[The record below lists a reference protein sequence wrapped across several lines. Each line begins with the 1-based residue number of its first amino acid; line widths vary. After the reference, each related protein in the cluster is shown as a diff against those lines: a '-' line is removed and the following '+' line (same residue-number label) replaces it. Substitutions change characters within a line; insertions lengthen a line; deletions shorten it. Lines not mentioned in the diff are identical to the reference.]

1 MKIEAGRLNNEAD
14 SLKQEKFLLPHASF
28 LMLPSPAPRRR
39 GGMTLV
45 EVMVAMG
52 VFSLVSMGL
61 LYTHVFCLRQDELV
75 NSKLGASDQSR
86 KGFDYLTR
94 DIRSAKI
101 WEVGNVN
108 TAGTNFTQVNTNTA
122 QQGNALRLSY
132 SATTNWSSPGVV
144 LYWFDT
150 NNMADDGGKLRR
162 VRQSDGETKLIAS
175 YLTNTMFFRAENY
188 LGVAQTNR
196 THKGVIKVKME
207 YAQYQYPLTRVGPGY
222 FYDYYKMEFKLT
234 SHVPDGP

>member
-1 MKIEAGRLNNEAD
+1 MKIPLASR
-14 SLKQEKFLLPHASF
+14 FLVRFPGLRAVG
-28 LMLPSPAPRRR
+28 A
-39 GGMTLV
+39 MTLV
-45 EVMVAMG
+45 ELM
-52 VFSLVSMGL
+52 VSMGLFAFVSIGL

-86 KGFDYLTR
+86 KGFDFLTR
-94 DIRSAKI
+94 DVRAAKI

-108 TAGTNFTQVNTNTA
+108 SSGTNFAQIALGSA

-132 SATTNWSSPGVV
+132 TTNWNQGV

-150 NNMADDGGKLRR
+150 NSMADEGGKLRR
-162 VRQSDGETKLIAS
+162 VRQTDGDNKLIAD
-175 YLTNTMFFRAENY
+175 YLTNNMFFRAENY
-188 LGVAQTNR
+188 LGDVQTNR

-207 YAQYQYPLTRVGPGY
+207 FAQYQYPLTRVGPGY